1 MSSSSGSSIW
11 DPFKH
16 LWWRLFAKMINGQSP
31 LNTFAKT
38 ESSIIHVW
46 QSPEYASETVNNCSF

>member
-1 MSSSSGSSIW
+1 MMET
-11 DPFKH
+11 
-16 LWWRLFAKMINGQSP
+16 FAKMINGQSP